1 LERNPEERAVYT
13 KQALR
18 ELGMTG
24 AELTPEWQRA
34 LDEQGYFLVEGV
46 YSPAECREMA
56 EEFDRLTAIERDQGG
71 HEVHVEPGAPRISNL
86 FNKTAVYDRCLECK
100 PLLAAAAHLLGEF
113 KLHGANLRDPLKGQ
127 GHQDLHA
134 DVPKYFP
141 DDWWVANGILLFDD
155 MTLENGPTRLVPT
168 SHHRQPINIP
178 YVNIGDWQA
187 SPLSPEEQA
196 LLPKDVSKPYPGEIY
211 VTAPAGSVAVLN
223 SSLWHAGTTNRSGAR
238 RRVLHLTYTRRDLAQ
253 QLVQR
258 DYLTEALYARM
269 SPAHRFLMD
278 IEPEAEGAATTPRRS
293 SGRAGSKGWW
303 N

>member
-1 LERNPEERAVYT
+1 MYT

-18 ELGMTG
+18 ALGLVG
-24 AELTPEWQRA
+24 DELTPEWRRS
-34 LDEQGYFLVEGV
+34 LDEQGYFVVEGV
-46 YSPAECREMA
+46 YSKAECREMA
-56 EEFDRLTAIERDQGG
+56 EEFDRLIAIELDRGG
-71 HEVHVEPGAPRISNL
+71 HEVHVEPGAPRVSNI

-100 PLLAAAAHLLGEF
+100 PLLAAAQHLLGEF
-113 KLHGANLRDPLKGQ
+113 KIHGANLRDPLLGQ

-155 MTLENGPTRLVPT
+155 MTLENGPTRLVPG
-168 SHHRQPINIP
+168 SHLRQPINIP
-178 YVNIGDWQA
+178 YVNIGDWEPR
-187 SPLSPEEQA
+187 PLTPAEAAEVPADFSRPC
-196 LLPKDVSKPYPGEIY
+196 PGEIH

-223 SSLWHAGTTNRSGAR
+223 SSLWHAGTTNKSGAR
-238 RRVLHLTYTRRDLAQ
+238 RRVLHLTYTRRDLPQ

-258 DYLTEALYARM
+258 DYLTEALYQRM

-278 IEPEAEGAATTPRRS
+278 IEPLEAAQQAAPRRS
-293 SGRAGSKGWW
+293 AGRAGGKNWW